1 LFETPAKVGSAATA
15 EKALLDLPL
24 DAVSDELTAARVVEV
39 CGKNEASDVEGEEG
53 SLETVEDLI

>member
-1 LFETPAKVGSAATA
+1 MFETPAKVGSAATA
-15 EKALLDLPL
+15 ENPLLDLPL

-39 CGKNEASDVEGEEG
+39 CGKNKASDVDGEEG